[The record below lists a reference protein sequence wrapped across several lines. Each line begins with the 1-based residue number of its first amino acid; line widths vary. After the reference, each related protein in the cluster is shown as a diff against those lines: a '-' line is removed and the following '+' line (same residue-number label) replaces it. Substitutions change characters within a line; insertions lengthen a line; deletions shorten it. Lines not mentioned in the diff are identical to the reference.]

1 MLEKFNQLFKF
12 NTVEIMEHRD
22 FGFKFTFLCGFAQIF
37 DNGLRVYF
45 FLNINGDS
53 RNCEVGFIELP
64 PIKESI
70 SGVNLDRLWAT
81 LGRHINGEEAIY
93 GGADNRLFAS
103 G

>member
-1 MLEKFNQLFKF
+1 MKIECPDTILP
-12 NTVEIMEHRD
+12 
-22 FGFKFTFLCGFAQIF
+22 FTFNHSEYI
-37 DNGLRVYF
+37 
-45 FLNINGDS
+45 
-53 RNCEVGFIELP
+53 VGAELP